1 LETNKGE
8 VVEGGRTDVVEED
21 DDVVVDGDEKEVEVV
36 EVDGIEDVVD
46 GGDDNDKDEVIDDE
60 VRGKV

>member
-1 LETNKGE
+1 M
-8 VVEGGRTDVVEED
+8 EGGRTDVVEED